1 MAKNP
6 PSSASTTP
14 SKASPS
20 TPPATT
26 ASPSA
31 TFPKTGRATSPSAP
45 PAPSS
50 SSSPSSS
57 RSVPRAA
64 HDRLRPP
71 RAHRPGLP
79 RLRLPRPRSSR
90 QKSGEFIRTE
100 FAFHRCRACE
110 LLFVEPFSGFEIYND
125 AYYRGAGPDPFVD
138 YETEYRDYR
147 RTDRALEFADLARL
161 AEAHL
166 VASAPSS
173 ASAASAPTSPA
184 PLAWLDFGCGAGGFL
199 KFLRERA
206 TFAGR
211 PLSLTGHDVG
221 SYAELLRSTDG
232 FRILDFAAI
241 TREPSAQFDVISLIE
256 VIEHLP
262 EPAATIA
269 LVSRLLKPGGLL
281 LLTTGNLDS
290 PVARRHGIHY
300 RYCAPEIHVSLFNPR
315 CLARLYAAHGLTP
328 LPVRYDGTVVF
339 KVVKSL
345 RHRPVLRAVARL
357 ALHFP
362 PFVRLVDH
370 LYGVSAMPC
379 AVKPG
384 RADGPPP
391 SPGRPVLH

>member
-1 MAKNP
+1 M
-6 PSSASTTP
+6 
-14 SKASPS
+14 
-20 TPPATT
+20 T
-26 ASPSA
+26 A
-31 TFPKTGRATSPSAP
+31 SAP
-45 PAPSS
+45 PAP
-50 SSSPSSS
+50 PA
-57 RSVPRAA
+57 PGCRACGST
-64 HDRLRPP
+64 DLVLR
-71 RAHRPGLP
+71 GK
-79 RLRLPRPRSSR
+79 
-90 QKSGEFIRTE
+90 KSGEFIRRE

-147 RTDRALEFADLARL
+147 RTDRAREFADLARL

-166 VASAPSS
+166 AVAPPSA
-173 ASAASAPTSPA
+173 A

-206 TFAGR
+206 SFAGR
-211 PLSLTGHDVG
+211 PLALTGHDVG

-232 FRILDFAAI
+232 FRILDFAEI
-241 TREPSAQFDVISLIE
+241 TRAPSAQFDVISLIE

-262 EPAATIA
+262 EPAATVA

-328 LPVRYDGTVVF
+328 LSVRYHGTVVF

-345 RHRPVLRAVARL
+345 RHRPVLRAVAHL
-357 ALHFP
+357 ALKFP

-379 AVKPG
+379 AVKP
-384 RADGPPP
+384 RTPPAP
-391 SPGRPVLH
+391 APRHAP